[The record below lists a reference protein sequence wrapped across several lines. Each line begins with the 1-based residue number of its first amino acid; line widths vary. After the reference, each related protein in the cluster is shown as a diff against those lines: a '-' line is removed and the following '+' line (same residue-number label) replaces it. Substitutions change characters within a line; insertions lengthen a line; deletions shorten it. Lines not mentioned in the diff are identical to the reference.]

1 MHDQTFGLRGNTM
14 KIYGY
19 GKNSSELIELS
30 EASIVA
36 SAAEL
41 NELVRLLQEA
51 IHRKKNKS
59 ISPSAHL
66 HFRDSYKELEEGSAD
81 LIVMTD

>member
-1 MHDQTFGLRGNTM
+1 M

-19 GKNSSELIELS
+19 GKNSNELKELS

-51 IHRKKNKS
+51 VRRKNNES
-59 ISPSAHL
+59 ISPSDHL
-66 HFRDSYKELEEGSAD
+66 HFRDFYKEFEEGSAD
-81 LIVMTD
+81 LIVMID

>member
-1 MHDQTFGLRGNTM
+1 M

-51 IHRKKNKS
+51 ARRKNNGS
-59 ISPSAHL
+59 ISPSDHL
-66 HFRDSYKELEEGSAD
+66 HFRDTYKAIEEGSAD
-81 LIVMTD
+81 LIVMID

>member
-51 IHRKKNKS
+51 VNRKKK
-59 ISPSAHL
+59 
-66 HFRDSYKELEEGSAD
+66 
-81 LIVMTD
+81 